1 MNGMVTF
8 GNGDLIHYVNG
19 MESMYQRG
27 FNHSF
32 TTRIGEVEM
41 FFGGRINPNNG
52 YATKRRND
60 KIAFHAKKIR
70 TQDRLRTKLEA
81 KK

>member
-1 MNGMVTF
+1 MASV
-8 GNGDLIHYVNG
+8 I
-19 MESMYQRG
+19 QRG
-27 FNHSF
+27 FNESY

-41 FFGGRINPNNG
+41 FFGGKINPNNG

-60 KIAFHAKKIR
+60 KIAFHTKKMQ
-70 TQDRLRTKLEA
+70 TQDRLRAKLEA